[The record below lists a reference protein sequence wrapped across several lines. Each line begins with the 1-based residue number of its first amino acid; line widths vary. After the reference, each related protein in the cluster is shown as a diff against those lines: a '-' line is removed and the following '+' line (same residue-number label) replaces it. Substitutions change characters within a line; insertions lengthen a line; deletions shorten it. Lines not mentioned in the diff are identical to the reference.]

1 MKMLNTLNLNGNNL
15 TVEQLVAATL
25 KTEIR
30 LSDTSWKK
38 VDDSRNFIE
47 EILAKEKPVYGVNT
61 GLGSFSEVVISPK
74 KLLLLQNNII
84 RSHAAGVGKPLSP
97 ERVKRMLILRLNLFA
112 KGHSGISRETLSH
125 ILAFC
130 NAGCVSKV
138 PEQGSVGASGDLAP
152 LAHLA
157 LGMLG
162 EGDMWD
168 PELGSWQSA
177 KSVIDKYD
185 LPALKLKPRE
195 GLSLINGTQMIVC
208 LGAEAIHRA
217 ENLVR
222 CADIITSISVE
233 VLKGTVN
240 AFSPL
245 IHRVRPHPGQQ
256 ISAKN
261 IRSLLNSD
269 LFPSEISKSHN
280 DCKKVQDAYSI
291 RCAPQVHG
299 IVYDTLRFVKEIIE
313 TEMNS
318 ATDNPLVFLDNKTVL
333 SGGNFHGEYPGKA
346 LDYLTIAVSELGSI
360 SERRIEQM
368 VNRHLN
374 GLPAFLVKDGG
385 FNSGLMIPQTTAA
398 ALVSENKT
406 LCHPA
411 TADSVPTNAA
421 KEDHVSMGNWAARK
435 CLQVLDNVE
444 YILGIELMTAI
455 QGIELHRPLK
465 STKPIESVFQMVR
478 DSGIAPLDADR
489 FLAPDMEIA
498 RNLVCKR
505 KLLNLIQPYWEDW
518 GEDINNTGLNHNHD
532 IHTNG
537 NRKW

>member
-1 MKMLNTLNLNGNNL
+1 MKMLNTLYLNGNNL
-15 TVEQLVAATL
+15 TIEDLVSATL
-25 KTEIR
+25 KTEVK
-30 LSDTSWKK
+30 LSDTSWQR
-38 VDDSRNFIE
+38 VDESREFIE
-47 EILAKEKPVYGVNT
+47 TILAEERPVYGVNT

-74 KLLLLQNNII
+74 KLLVLQNNII

-112 KGHSGISRETLSH
+112 KGHSGISRETLNH
-125 ILAFC
+125 IIAFC

-168 PELGSWQSA
+168 PELGSWQPA
-177 KSVIDKYD
+177 KTVIDKYD
-185 LPALKLKPRE
+185 LPTLKLKPRE

-222 CADIITSISVE
+222 CADIITSLSVE

-240 AFSPL
+240 AFSSQ

-256 ISAKN
+256 ISARH
-261 IRSLLNSD
+261 IRSLLNSVI
-269 LFPSEISKSHN
+269 FPSEISNSHK

-299 IVYDTLRFVKEIIE
+299 IVYDTLRFVKEVLE

-318 ATDNPLVFLDNKTVL
+318 ATDNPLVFCDTKTVL

-360 SERRIEQM
+360 SERRTEQM
-368 VNRHLN
+368 LNRHLN
-374 GLPAFLVKDGG
+374 GLPGFLVKDGG
-385 FNSGLMIPQTTAA
+385 FNSGLMIPQTTQA

-435 CLQVLDNVE
+435 CLQVLANVE

-455 QGIELHRPLK
+455 QGLELHRPMR
-465 STKPIESVFQMVR
+465 STKPIESVFQLVR
-478 DSGIAPLDADR
+478 DAGIEALDTDR

-498 RNLVCKR
+498 KNLVAKR
-505 KLLNLIQPYWEDW
+505 KLLNLIEPHWDDWSENIED
-518 GEDINNTGLNHNHD
+518 TGLNHNND
-532 IHTNG
+532 LKTNG
-537 NRKW
+537 NKKW